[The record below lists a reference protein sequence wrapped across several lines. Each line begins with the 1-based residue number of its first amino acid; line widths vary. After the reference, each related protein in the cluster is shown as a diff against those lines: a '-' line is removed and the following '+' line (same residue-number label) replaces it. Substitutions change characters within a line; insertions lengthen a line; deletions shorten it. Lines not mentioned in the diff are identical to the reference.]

1 MQTLRRV
8 SISAVMAVA
17 GVMTMAAAAADKPD
31 WENEAVFGRNK
42 EAPHATLL
50 PFADTA
56 QAAAGAWEASPY
68 FQSLNGA
75 WKFHWVDHPDKRP
88 LEFWKPGFD
97 VGSWKTIPVPANW
110 EMEGYGTP
118 IYVNIT
124 YPHVKDPPNIMKD
137 PPADFTAFK
146 ERNPVGSYRRE
157 FTVSDDW
164 KGRQVFLTFDGVA
177 SAFYLWINGQQV
189 GYSEDSRMPAEFDIT
204 KFLKPGANTVA
215 AEVYRWSDGS
225 YLEDQDFWRLS
236 GIFRRVY
243 IWSAPPVHI
252 RDLELT
258 PRLDAQYRDAVLAV
272 RADVKRYGGGQEP
285 HEVVVSLLGPGG
297 KAVGQPARAAVA
309 ADGKVA
315 IDLAVAAPALWSA
328 EQPNLYVALVELRGP
343 GGRAVEV
350 LRQRVGFRS
359 SEIKGGQLLVNGKP
373 VLVKGVNRHEHHPE
387 RGQVVDTASMIED
400 IRLMKQFNI
409 NTVRTCHYPDVPEWY
424 DLCDEYGLY
433 VIDEA
438 NIESH
443 GMGYGKESIAKVPS
457 WGPAHLDRT
466 VRMVER
472 DKNHACVI
480 VWSLGN
486 EAGNGVNFEAT
497 YDWIKQRDPSRP
509 VQYERAGLERN
520 TDIYCPMYATI
531 QAMTNYAKGN
541 PPRPLIQ
548 CEYAHTMGNS
558 AGNLQDYWD
567 AIEAYPAL
575 QGACIWDWV
584 NQGIKRP
591 VPPRRVAS
599 KVTPAAL
606 AGDVIGRVVPGEGV
620 VGAVAIPQSDSL
632 NLTGPL
638 TLEALVKGRPA
649 AEFCPLV
656 SRGDRQYLLRFDNRG
671 LALIL
676 YPGKWM
682 EVRAPLPA
690 DWGDGWHRV
699 AGTWDGQVARLY
711 IDGKPVAEAPIEGR
725 LTASAFPVNLGRNSE
740 ILERIADVVIGEAR
754 IYARALSAAEIAA
767 SEGRPAEGLILS
779 ADLRTVES
787 APPAKNHWR
796 RDWYWAYGGDF
807 GDKPNDGNFCC
818 NGVIQADRTPQPHA
832 HEVRKVY
839 QSIRVAPVDAAV
851 SKLKVSNKYFFM
863 NLDAFD
869 ASWELSADGK
879 VIKQGSFGSIRNV
892 EPQQSVI
899 IDSHVGPADFEEGK
913 EHFLTVRFA
922 LAAETKWAPAGHV
935 VAWDQ
940 FPVGPARAAP
950 PAAPASGT
958 VKAEETDDAITV
970 SGADF
975 SLRISKKGGTIESWK
990 AGGRDVIA
998 APLAPNFWRAPTD
1011 NDRGNKMG
1019 SWAAVWRDAAAKREV
1034 VRCAVT
1040 AREPGRVTVVSEMR
1054 IPAGESTARYE
1065 YTVFGG
1071 GSVEIASVFS
1081 PKGAKLPV
1089 VPRMG
1094 LKTELPGGCDR
1105 VQWYGRGPHENY
1117 WDRKT
1122 GAPVG
1127 LHALRVADL
1136 IYDYVEPQENGHRT
1150 DLRWMTVTDER
1161 GAGLKV
1167 TGLPL
1172 FEMNAWPYRQE
1183 DLEGPA
1189 HPYEMPARQTVT
1201 LCLDAHQM
1209 GVGGDNSWGA
1219 KTHPE
1224 YCIQPGTVYE
1234 HRMRIEPVG
1243 VR

>member
-1 MQTLRRV
+1 MGEAGMSLKRWIPV
-8 SISAVMAVA
+8 LAAVTVA
-17 GVMTMAAAAADKPD
+17 GVAAADRPD
-31 WENEAVFGRNK
+31 WENEEVFGRNK

-50 PFADTA
+50 PFADEA
-56 QAAAGAWEASPY
+56 QAVSGVWETSPW
-68 FQSLNGA
+68 FQSLNGD

-88 LEFWKPGFD
+88 VDFWKPEADIGA
-97 VGSWKTIPVPANW
+97 WETIPVPSNW
-110 EMEGYGTP
+110 EMEGHGTP

-157 FTVSDDW
+157 FTVPEGW
-164 KGRQVFLTFDGVA
+164 QGRQVFLTFDGVA
-177 SAFYLWINGQQV
+177 SAFYLWVNGRQV
-189 GYSEDSRMPAEFDIT
+189 GYSQDSRTPAEFDIT
-204 KFLKPGANTVA
+204 KFLQPGANVVA
-215 AEVYRWSDGS
+215 VEVYRWSDGS

-243 IWSAPPVHI
+243 LWSAPTVHI
-252 RDLELT
+252 RDIELR
-258 PRLDAQYRDAVLAV
+258 PRLDAQYRNAVLSV
-272 RADVKRYGGGQEP
+272 RAEVKRFGDGQEP
-285 HEVVVSLLGPGG
+285 HEVVIRLRGPDG
-297 KAVGQPARAAVA
+297 APVGQPARAAVP
-309 ADGKVA
+309 ADGRVS
-315 IDLAVAAPALWSA
+315 IDIPVAAPALWSA
-328 EQPNLYVALVELRGP
+328 EHPNLHLALIELRGP
-343 GGRAVEV
+343 GGRTVEI

-359 SEIKGGQLLVNGKP
+359 SEIKGGQLLVNGQP
-373 VLVKGVNRHEHHPE
+373 VLLKGVNRHEHHPE
-387 RGQVVDTASMIED
+387 RGHVMDTASMVED
-400 IRLMKQFNI
+400 IRLMKQYNV

-443 GMGYGKESIAKVPS
+443 GMGYGKESLAKAPS

-472 DKNHACVI
+472 DKNHPCVI

-509 VQYERAGLERN
+509 VQYERAQLERN
-520 TDIYCPMYATI
+520 TDIFCPMYATI
-531 QAMTNYAKGN
+531 TAMTNYAREK

-584 NQGIKRP
+584 NQGLRRP
-591 VPPRRVAS
+591 VPPRRVAAN
-599 KVTPAAL
+599 VTPAAL
-606 AGDVIGRVVPGEGV
+606 AGDVLGRVVPGEGV
-620 VGAVAIPQSDSL
+620 VGAVAIPQDDSL

-638 TLEALVKGRPA
+638 TLEASVRGRPA

-671 LALIL
+671 LAMIL
-676 YPGKWM
+676 HPGKWM

-699 AGTWDGQVARLY
+699 AGTWDGSVARLY
-711 IDGKPVAEAPIEGR
+711 IDGRPVAEAPIAGP

-740 ILERIADVVIGEAR
+740 IPERVSSVTIGEAR
-754 IYARALSAAEIAA
+754 IYARALSAAEIAGP
-767 SEGRPAEGLILS
+767 EGRSANGLVLA
-779 ADLRTVES
+779 ADLRAVET
-787 APPAKNHWR
+787 APAARNHWTH
-796 RDWYWAYGGDF
+796 DWYWAYGGDF
-807 GDKPNDGNFCC
+807 GDRPNDGNFCC

-839 QSIRVAPVDAAV
+839 QSVRVGPVDAAV
-851 SKLKVSNKYFFM
+851 SGLRVSNKYFFTD
-863 NLDAFD
+863 LGDFE
-869 ASWELSADGK
+869 ASWELAADGK
-879 VIKQGSFGSIRNV
+879 VVKQGSLGRIKAG
-892 EPQQSVI
+892 PQQSAVI
-899 IDSHVGPADFEEGK
+899 ASPVGPADLAAGR
-913 EHFLTVRFA
+913 EHFLTVRFS
-922 LAAETKWAPAGHV
+922 LPAAARWAPAGHV
-935 VAWDQ
+935 IAWDQ
-940 FPVGPARAAP
+940 IAVGPAAAP
-950 PAAPASGT
+950 PAPAAAGGT
-958 VKAEETDDAITV
+958 LAVEETPDAIAIA
-970 SGADF
+970 GAGF
-975 SLRISKKGGTIESWK
+975 ALRISRTGGVIESWK
-990 AGGRDVIA
+990 AGGRDLIV

-1019 SWAAVWRDAAAKREV
+1019 SWAAVWRDAASRREV
-1034 VRCAVT
+1034 TRCAVT
-1040 AREPGRVTVVSEMR
+1040 AREPGRVTVAAEMKL
-1054 IPAGESTARYE
+1054 PAGESTAGYA
-1065 YTVFGG
+1065 YTIFGG
-1071 GSVEIASVFS
+1071 GAVEIASTFA
-1081 PKGAKLPV
+1081 PRGAKLPV

-1094 LKTELPGGCDR
+1094 FKTELPGGCDR
-1105 VQWYGRGPHENY
+1105 VEWYGRGPHENY
-1117 WDRKT
+1117 WDRRT

-1127 LHALRVADL
+1127 LHAMRVAGM

-1150 DLRWMTVTDER
+1150 DLRWMTITDADGR
-1161 GAGLKV
+1161 GLKV
-1167 TGLPL
+1167 TGLPR
-1172 FEMNAWPYRQE
+1172 FAMNAWPYRQE

-1201 LCLDAHQM
+1201 LCLDHLQM

-1219 KTHPE
+1219 RTHPE
-1224 YCIQPGTVYE
+1224 YCIQPGTVHE

-1243 VR
+1243 AR

>member
-1 MQTLRRV
+1 MSLTMRTGIL
-8 SISAVMAVA
+8 AAVA
-17 GVMTMAAAAADKPD
+17 AAGVAMAERPD

-50 PFADTA
+50 PFADEA
-56 QAAAGAWEASPY
+56 QAVGGAWEKSPW
-68 FQSLNGA
+68 FQSLNGP
-75 WKFHWVDHPDKRP
+75 WKFHWVDHPDRRP
-88 LEFWKPGFD
+88 ADFWKPEFD
-97 VGSWKTIPVPANW
+97 AGAWKTIPVPSNW

-124 YPHVKDPPNIMKD
+124 YPHVKDPPFILKD
-137 PPADFTAFK
+137 PPAGFTAFR

-157 FTVSDDW
+157 FTVPDGW
-164 KGRQVFLTFDGVA
+164 KGRPVFLTFDGVA
-177 SAFYLWINGQQV
+177 SAFHLWVNGRPV
-189 GYSEDSRMPAEFDIT
+189 GYSEDSRTPAEFDIT
-204 KFLKPGANTVA
+204 KYLKPGANTVA

-243 IWSAPPVHI
+243 LWSAPPVHI
-252 RDLELT
+252 RDFEIRT
-258 PRLDAQYRDAVLAV
+258 RLDAQYRDAVLSLT
-272 RADVKRYGGGQEP
+272 ADVRRTDGGAEP
-285 HEVVVSLLGPGG
+285 HEVVVSLRDPAGA
-297 KAVGQPARAAVA
+297 AVGAPAKAAVG

-315 IDLAVAAPALWSA
+315 IEMPVTAPALWSA
-328 EQPNLYVALVELRGP
+328 EKPNLHLALIELRGP

-350 LRQRVGFRS
+350 LRQRVGFRT
-359 SEIKGGQLLVNGKP
+359 SEIRGGQLLVNGKP
-373 VLVKGVNRHEHHPE
+373 VLIKGVNRHEHHPD
-387 RGQVVDTASMIED
+387 RGQVMDRDSMIED
-400 IRLMKQFNI
+400 IRLMKQYNI

-443 GMGYGKESIAKVPS
+443 GMGYGKESLAKAPS

-497 YDWIKQRDPSRP
+497 YDWIKRRDPTRP
-509 VQYERAGLERN
+509 VQYERAQQERN
-520 TDIYCPMYATI
+520 TDIFCPMYATI
-531 QAMTNYAKGN
+531 TEMTNYAKAN
-541 PPRPLIQ
+541 PSRPLIQ

-558 AGNLQDYWD
+558 GGNLQDYWD

-584 NQGIKRP
+584 NQGLRRP
-591 VPPRRVAS
+591 IPPRRIAPDVR
-599 KVTPAAL
+599 PAAL
-606 AGDVIGRVVPGEGV
+606 AGDVLGRAVPGEGV
-620 VGAVAIPQSDSL
+620 VGAVAIPQDDTL

-638 TLEALVKGRPA
+638 TLEARVKGRPA
-649 AEFCPLV
+649 AAFCPLV
-656 SRGDRQYLLRFDNRG
+656 ARGDRQYELRFDNRG
-671 LALIL
+671 LVMIL
-676 YPGKWM
+676 HPGRWM
-682 EVRAPLPA
+682 EVRAPLPG

-699 AGTWDGQVARLY
+699 AGTWDGAVARLY
-711 IDGKPVAEAPIEGR
+711 IDGKPIAEAPVSGV
-725 LTASAFPVNLGRNSE
+725 LTASAFPVNLGRNPE
-740 ILERIADVVIGEAR
+740 IPERVADILIGEAR
-754 IYARALSAAEIAA
+754 IYGRALSAAEIAA
-767 SEGRPAEGLILS
+767 TERPSAGLVLA
-779 ADLRTVES
+779 ADLRRVEA
-787 APPAKNHWR
+787 APASKNHWKQ
-796 RDWYWAYGGDF
+796 DWFWAYGGDF
-807 GDKPNDGNFCC
+807 GDQPNDGNFCC

-839 QSIRVAPVDAAV
+839 QSIRVAPVDAAS
-851 SKLKVSNKYFFM
+851 SKLKVSNRYFFTD
-863 NLDAFD
+863 LEGFEAT
-869 ASWELSADGK
+869 WELAADGEIVK
-879 VIKQGSFGSIRNV
+879 RGTFGAIMQV
-892 EPQQSVI
+892 GPQQSAI
-899 IDSHVGPADFEEGK
+899 LDSPVGPADFRPGR

-922 LAAETKWAPAGHV
+922 LEKAASWAPAGHV

-940 FPVGPARAAP
+940 IPVGPAPAAA
-950 PAAPASGT
+950 AAPAGGT
-958 VKAEETDDAITV
+958 VKAEETEDAITV
-970 SGADF
+970 SGAGF
-975 SLRISKKGGTIESWK
+975 AIRISRKGGVIESWR
-990 AGGRDVIA
+990 AGGRDLIA

-1019 SWAAVWRDAAAKREV
+1019 SWAAVWRDAAARRVVTRCEV
-1034 VRCAVT
+1034 TEHGA
-1040 AREPGRVTVVSEMR
+1040 GRVTVVATMK
-1054 IPAGESTARYE
+1054 IPAGETTARYE
-1065 YTVFGG
+1065 YTIHAGG
-1071 GSVEIASVFS
+1071 AVEIASTFE

-1105 VQWYGRGPHENY
+1105 VQWYGRGPHETY

-1127 LHALRVADL
+1127 LHALRVDGM

-1150 DLRWMTVTDER
+1150 DVRWMTITDAS

-1189 HPYEMPARQTVT
+1189 HPHEMPARDTVT

-1219 KTHPE
+1219 RTHPE

-1234 HRMRIEPVG
+1234 HRMRIEPAA
-1243 VR
+1243 R